1 MDRVEE
7 GPERPSLRR
16 FDSLTSETLSKRISR
31 ELLTSILRGE
41 IESGSALPSEEDL
54 ASQFDVSRPV
64 VREAVKELAVL
75 GLVESRQGRSTR
87 VTPSDVWNQFAPELL
102 AARSEVGAVDDFL
115 LELLE
120 LRRLIETGAAALAAA
135 RASED
140 DIARMTAQFE
150 RMETSVGDIE
160 RFTDAD
166 IAFHDALLDATGNH
180 LLTRLID
187 MIGPILRFG
196 RIISLERAVGRPV
209 DSQRGHRSVLERSGL
224 GSGGGTPGNARA
236 PELDANLRVDDAVPG
251 QGELSHGSR
260 AGRIGDSSLAAP
272 AADSGPRWPVRLSP
286 RAPGW
291 PAMSRAADGGGRAWP
306 RSRSISAARM
316 GRRWPCGRRRAA
328 RRDSTGSSSTPAVQ
342 PGGSFDGRRRGPPGS
357 GRSPGPC

>member
-7 GPERPSLRR
+7 GTDRPFVRR
-16 FDSLTSETLSKRISR
+16 FESLTSETLSKRISR

-41 IESGSALPSEEDL
+41 IEPGNALPSEEDL

-87 VTPSDVWNQFAPELL
+87 VTPSDDWNPFAPELL

-120 LRRLIETGAAALAAA
+120 LRRLIETGAAALAAT

-140 DIARMTAQFE
+140 DLVRMTAQFE
-150 RMETSVGDIE
+150 RMEMSVGDIE

-166 IAFHDALLDATGNH
+166 IAFHDALLGATGNH

-187 MIGPILRFG
+187 MIGPALRLG
-196 RIISLERAVGRPV
+196 RIISLERRGDGPV
-209 DSQRGHRSVLERSGL
+209 DSQRGHQRVLDAIRAGDPEA
-224 GSGGGTPGNARA
+224 ARLA
-236 PELDANLRVDDAVPG
+236 MREHLSWTANLRVDEPIP
-251 QGELSHGSR
+251 SR
-260 AGRIGDSSLAAP
+260 VG
-272 AADSGPRWPVRLSP
+272 
-286 RAPGW
+286 
-291 PAMSRAADGGGRAWP
+291 
-306 RSRSISAARM
+306 
-316 GRRWPCGRRRAA
+316 
-328 RRDSTGSSSTPAVQ
+328 
-342 PGGSFDGRRRGPPGS
+342 
-357 GRSPGPC
+357 